1 MKMFSLCENSLLEM
15 WNPQFIS
22 LSLSLSLS
30 APFGCRETAGNF
42 RYKVKSLFVS
52 NLKILGLKKK
62 KCKKPQEIIL
72 AWNVW

>member
-15 WNPQFIS
+15 WNPQFISLS

-52 NLKILGLKKK
+52 NLKILGFKKK
-62 KCKKPQEIIL
+62 KK
-72 AWNVW
+72 